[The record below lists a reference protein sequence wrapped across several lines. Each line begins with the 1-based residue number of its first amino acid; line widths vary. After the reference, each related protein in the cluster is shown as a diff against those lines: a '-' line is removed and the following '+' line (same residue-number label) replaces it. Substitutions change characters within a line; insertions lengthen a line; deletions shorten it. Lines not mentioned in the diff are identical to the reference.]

1 MKGLKKV
8 ALVSAIAAVSAGA
21 QAELKALDDAAMGEL
36 TGQAGLTIDIES
48 QLSIGEFAYVD
59 AGAVVFK
66 DIYQGG
72 KDDASGNRTMLDNI
86 RLTLDVAGVD
96 ASGNAERF
104 NYGMSEVRGLAAVTA
119 AAGNT
124 NAEFGAVALGDS
136 QDDDAAGNA
145 LTVDGT
151 RAAGDGDLVLHFG
164 FTDAWHAGGG
174 FAAYA
179 TGAGKAG
186 TADTVS
192 TTSLDDITWADAREI
207 VSKAVDFQYEIGQIA
222 LADSGYGAGIG
233 GDVYSNGRL
242 GQETIQKTDHAT
254 GLDADVGGANTT
266 TLISDLKMSGY
277 LGPVDIIIEN
287 NGNGFATDND
297 ALATLHG
304 LTLDPSGN
312 PTAGVGDANSKILW
326 DSYVKVTDLD
336 LYIDIA
342 GVQISDVRI
351 HNERGDLSGLNV
363 SAILDPATGAVD
375 PTTINASSSFGF
387 AHSKREIY
395 AVKDAVLHVENFYGA
410 ILQGATATDLA
421 TAAGAMVDG
430 IAINTQFKGDIDVG
444 ALSFGDTGKSIGSL
458 YFTDIQSTSN
468 WTISAH

>member
-8 ALVSAIAAVSAGA
+8 ALASAVAAISAGA

-66 DIYQGG
+66 DIYRGG
-72 KDDASGNRTMLDNI
+72 KDEVDASGNFVSRTLMDNI
-86 RLTLDVAGVD
+86 RLTLDVAG
-96 ASGNAERF
+96 SGESF
-104 NYGMSEVRGLAAVTA
+104 NYGMSEVRGLAKVTSL
-119 AAGNT
+119 AG
-124 NAEFGAVALGDS
+124 GATVFEDVYRGNS
-136 QDDDAAGNA
+136 QDVGLNGEE

-179 TGAGKAG
+179 RGVGDAGAGN
-186 TADTVS
+186 DTND
-192 TTSLDDITWADAREI
+192 TSISSISWEDARDV
-207 VSKAVDFQYEIGQIA
+207 VSKAVDFQFEIGQIA
-222 LADSGYGAGIG
+222 LADSGYEGNDASG
-233 GDVYSNGRL
+233 NLRL
-242 GQETIQKTDHAT
+242 GSEVIAKTDHAT
-254 GLDADVGGANTT
+254 GLDEDAAGASTT

-277 LGPVDIIIEN
+277 LGPMDIIIEN
-287 NGNGFATDND
+287 RGNGFSTKDENLALLQDQTAVAD
-297 ALATLHG
+297 A
-304 LTLDPSGN
+304 SGN
-312 PTAGVGDANSKILW
+312 YAGVGGADSKIIW

-342 GVQISDVRI
+342 GVQLTDIKI
-351 HNERGDLSGLNV
+351 HNERGDLSGLNY
-363 SAILDPATGAVD
+363 SAQLDASGNVD
-375 PTTINASSSFGF
+375 VTTYAASSSFGF

-395 AVKDAVLHVENFYGA
+395 AVKDAVIHVENYLYAMIGTA
-410 ILQGATATDLA
+410 QGGGDPTTVD
-421 TAAGAMVDG
+421 AAVAYDDG
-430 IAINTQFKGDIDVG
+430 IAINTQFKGDIDIG

-468 WTISAH
+468 MTISAH